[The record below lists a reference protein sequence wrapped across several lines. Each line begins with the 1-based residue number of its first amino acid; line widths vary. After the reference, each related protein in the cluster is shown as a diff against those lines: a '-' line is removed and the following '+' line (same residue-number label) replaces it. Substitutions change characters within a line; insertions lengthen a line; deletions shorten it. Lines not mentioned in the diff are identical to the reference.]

1 MKMDDNNLQVQSKSL
16 LDPLEI
22 LSAKVKGI
30 GFQSMMVICPNLTMG
45 VKYSLLYDNGYTGKR
60 HAFTYRLDG
69 IESLHA
75 ISDSD
80 IRAELRQKVLSEAIA
95 CIGKASR

>member
-1 MKMDDNNLQVQSKSL
+1 MKMDDNNLQTQSISL

-45 VKYSLLYDNGYTGKR
+45 VKYFLRFDDGYTGKKMQ
-60 HAFTYRLDG
+60 FSFKLDG
-69 IESLHA
+69 GESMQALCDPDVQA
-75 ISDSD
+75 KW
-80 IRAELRQKVLSEAIA
+80 RQKVISEATA
-95 CIGKASR
+95 CIIKASR